1 MLCIRPQSDTAET
14 VRLMGNSIGVKKEK
28 KKKKRLEFCIKLHFN
43 KSSDGFL

>member
-28 KKKKRLEFCIKLHFN
+28 KEKKMTGVLHQAAF
-43 KSSDGFL
+43 